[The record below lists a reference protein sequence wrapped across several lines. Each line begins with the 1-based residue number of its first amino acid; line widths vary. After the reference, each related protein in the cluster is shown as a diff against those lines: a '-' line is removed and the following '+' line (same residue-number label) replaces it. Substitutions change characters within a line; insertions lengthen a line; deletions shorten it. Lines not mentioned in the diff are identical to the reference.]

1 MFRSPP
7 RIEIAEVTDPL
18 EIQAAK
24 AQREQFDRNS
34 DWLAANIVEVCG
46 KYRGKHLCIAGQEV
60 FAADDVRE
68 AIARATAA
76 HPDDLGWF
84 TSYVPEERVLRV

>member
-1 MFRSPP
+1 MLRSPP
-7 RIEIAEVTDPL
+7 RIEIEEVTDPL
-18 EIQAAK
+18 EIEAAK

-34 DWLAANIVEVCG
+34 DWLAANVVEVCS
-46 KYRGKHLCIAGQEV
+46 KHRGKHICVAGQEV

-68 AIARATAA
+68 AMARATAA

-84 TSYVPEERVLRV
+84 TRYVPEERVLRV